1 MSKNTKNVVLGVVIA
16 AAAGYVAG
24 VLTAP
29 KSGKETREDLKNAAS
44 ATKKQLEEKL
54 KSLQGDVSKLL
65 KEANV
70 RLKTLSGAAKAEL
83 QEAIVRAQIAKDK
96 AKEVMSALQDGEAE
110 DEDLNNAV
118 QDLRTSISHL
128 KIYAKKSPSK

>member
-1 MSKNTKNVVLGVVIA
+1 MSKNTRNIAIGVVLA

-24 VLTAP
+24 ILTAP
-29 KSGKETREDLKNAAS
+29 KSGKETREDLKNTAI
-44 ATKKQLEEKL
+44 ATKEQMEAKI
-54 KSLQGDVSKLL
+54 KSLQADASKLL
-65 KEANV
+65 KDANS
-70 RLKTLSGAAKAEL
+70 RLKNLSGVAKAEL

-96 AKEVMSALQDGEAE
+96 AREVVRALNNGEAD

-128 KIYAKKSPSK
+128 KIYATKNPK

>member
-1 MSKNTKNVVLGVVIA
+1 MSKNTRNVAIGVVLA

-24 VLTAP
+24 ILTAP
-29 KSGKETREDLKNAAS
+29 KSGKETRQDLKNTAI
-44 ATKKQLEEKL
+44 ATKEQMEAKI
-54 KSLQGDVSKLL
+54 KSLQADASKLL
-65 KEANV
+65 KDANS
-70 RLKTLSGAAKAEL
+70 RLKSLSGAAKAEL

-96 AKEVMSALQDGEAE
+96 AREVVRALNNGEAD

-128 KIYAKKSPSK
+128 KIYASKNSK